1 KTVATGQLL
10 TVNSVVN
17 DPDLPAQILTFSLG
31 AGAPTGVNL
40 DSSSGVFTWTP
51 SSAQS
56 PSTNVVSIRVADNGT
71 PSLSATQSFT
81 IFVTSGIHITD
92 IRKVDATH
100 LSITCE
106 TQSGKNYQVE
116 YSDELT
122 TPMVWQPLS
131 SSQVTAAGASQVFP
145 ITIDSTPHR
154 FYHIAQ
160 TN

>member
-1 KTVATGQLL
+1 ST
-10 TVNSVVN
+10 
-17 DPDLPAQILTFSLG
+17 
-31 AGAPTGVNL
+31 
-40 DSSSGVFTWTP
+40 GVFTWTP
-51 SSAQS
+51 GNAQS
-56 PSTNVVSIRVADNGT
+56 PSTNVITIQVADNGT
-71 PSLSATQSFT
+71 PSWSATQSFT
-81 IFVTSGIHITD
+81 IFVTVAIHITE

-116 YSDELT
+116 YSDELI
-122 TPMVWQPLS
+122 TPMIWQPLS